1 MLGQAAACG
10 GEPPADR
17 VFVNGAV
24 YTVDSRRSRAEA
36 VAVRDGRIVR
46 VGSNDDVRSL
56 VGSRT
61 EVTELAGAMLL
72 PGFHDSH
79 IHILIGVATADD
91 CDLLRLESQE
101 AVQARLRECRSLPG
115 YGPERWVLG
124 GGWSEWLW
132 PDANPGKKVLDA
144 LFPDRPVYL
153 ESSFGHAAWV
163 NSRALALAG
172 VDRRTKDPPDG
183 VIEREAATREPSGTL
198 RDAAMLLVKEELPQQ
213 TLEQRLG
220 SVRAGIDLAHS
231 VGITAVI
238 EPGLDAELIAPVV
251 ALADAGEL
259 SLRVRASLSPIAW
272 QPGTFGDDVFDFLEG
287 RERWRRPNL
296 DVDSVKI
303 YMDGVIEYGTGALLE
318 PYAKA
323 GFDLGPRFYTQEQVN
338 RYFSRFD
345 AMGLQVHVHATG
357 DAGIRMAL
365 DGFEAMRAANGMSD
379 NRHHIVHLQLIDE
392 ADRPRFA
399 EARDHGDLPAAV
411 GLPGSRGAA
420 NSIFRC
426 SARSAPTRCTRSGAL
441 RGAVRASRRAATT
454 SSRTSTRCMRSRS
467 AVTRQDPYTNAG
479 PTLNADERVDLDT
492 MIAAYTIQGAWLMGL
507 EKQQGSIEVGKRAD
521 FVALDRDL
529 FAGPASAINEAK
541 VLMTVFDGRTVYAAG
556 AAGSPPLTRALAGN
570 DSRKAPLRAIKGRH
584 YIPGAAHDTRIPR
597 RNAGSRSLTGA
608 LLCAFGASAGEDKMQ
623 IDGYRQQRSDL
634 RRRASAGAR
643 QIFVT
648 MDADRDGS
656 VTAAEMDALRHGEVG

>member
-1 MLGQAAACG
+1 MRRLGRGRLALLAAILGQAAACG

-17 VFVNGAV
+17 VFLNGAV

-132 PDANPGKKVLDA
+132 PDANPGKEVLDA

-183 VIEREAATREPSGTL
+183 VIERDAATREPSGTL

-272 QPGTFGDDVFDFLEG
+272 QPGTFGDDVFAFLEG

-338 RYFSRFD
+338 RYFMRFD

-365 DGFEAMRAANGMSD
+365 DGFEAMREANGMSD

-399 EARDHGDLPAAV
+399 GLGITATFQPLWAYPDPAARELDIPML
-411 GLPGSRGAA
+411 GEKRTHEMYPIGSLA
-420 NSIFRC
+420 
-426 SARSAPTRCTRSGAL
+426 RSGA
-441 RGAVRASRRAATT
+441 RIAAGSDYFVTDLNPLHAIEV
-454 SSRTSTRCMRSRS
+454 

-479 PTLNADERVDLDT
+479 PTLNVDERVDLDT

-541 VLMTVFDGRTVYAAG
+541 VLLTVFDGRTVYAAG
-556 AAGSPPLTRALAGN
+556 AAR
-570 DSRKAPLRAIKGRH
+570 
-584 YIPGAAHDTRIPR
+584 
-597 RNAGSRSLTGA
+597 
-608 LLCAFGASAGEDKMQ
+608 
-623 IDGYRQQRSDL
+623 
-634 RRRASAGAR
+634 
-643 QIFVT
+643 
-648 MDADRDGS
+648 
-656 VTAAEMDALRHGEVG
+656 